1 MSSEH
6 WTGVAPRALRPSL
19 LGRLLALLARRLR
32 RFPVRLQLWSGE
44 VLTPH
49 PGAVHATIVVRNAK
63 TLAQI
68 LLDPV
73 FRLAEA
79 YRTRAITVRGD
90 LVGALE
96 ALFRSQAPPPPP
108 AVRFKP
114 ATVARAE
121 EDANRHY
128 DLGNEFFRLWLDEQ
142 MVYTCAYVWS
152 PLLTL
157 EQAQLAKL
165 GLVCRKLRLA
175 PGQTV
180 LEAGCGWGA
189 LARYMAARYGVEV
202 TACNV
207 SREQIRYARRRA
219 RDEGLDGRI
228 QFLEEDFRNVSGR
241 FDVFV
246 SVGMLEHVGLSN
258 YADLGRV
265 IHERLDPRHGRGLL
279 HFIGRN
285 HPRAVDRW
293 TRKRIFPGSYC
304 PTLSEAFSRV
314 LEPWDFS
321 VLDVENLRP
330 HYVRTLAEWRRRFEQ
345 AAPRAASQFDE
356 SFIRSWRLYLAS
368 SQAAFAAG
376 SLQLFQAVFARGCED
391 DVPWTRRHIY
401 GEADS
406 GRSEGIGPM

>member
-6 WTGVAPRALRPSL
+6 WTGIAPRALRPSL
-19 LGRLLALLARRLR
+19 LLRVVAFFARRLR
-32 RFPVRLQLWSGE
+32 RFPVRLQLWTGE

-49 PGAVHATIVVRNAK
+49 PGAVHATIVIQNLK
-63 TLAQI
+63 TLVQI

-96 ALFRSQAPPPPP
+96 ELFRNQAPRPP
-108 AVRFKP
+108 APARFR
-114 ATVARAE
+114 RAAVDRAG
-121 EDANRHY
+121 EDASRHY
-128 DLGNEFFRLWLDEQ
+128 DLGNDFFRLWLDEQ
-142 MVYTCAYVWS
+142 MVYTCAYFWS

-165 GLVCRKLRLA
+165 ELVCRKLRLT
-175 PGQTV
+175 PGQSV
-180 LEAGCGWGA
+180 LEAGCGWGG
-189 LARYMAARYGVEV
+189 LARYMAARHGVSV

-207 SREQIRYARRRA
+207 SREQIQYARRRA
-219 RDEGLDGRI
+219 RDEGLDSRI
-228 QFLEEDFRNVSGR
+228 QFLAEDFRNVSGR

-246 SVGMLEHVGLSN
+246 SVGMLEHVGLAN
-258 YADLGRV
+258 YPDLGRV

-345 AAPRAASQFDE
+345 AAPRAAVLFDE
-356 SFIRSWRLYLAS
+356 RFIRSWRLYLAS

-401 GEADS
+401 GEVDS
-406 GRSEGIGPM
+406 GRDEGVGRM

>member
-6 WTGVAPRALRPSL
+6 WTGVAPRALRPSQAL
-19 LGRLLALLARRLR
+19 RIVTLLARRLR
-32 RFPVRLQLWSGE
+32 HFPVRLQLWNGE

-49 PGAVHATIVVRNAK
+49 PGPVHATIVVRNAK
-63 TLAQI
+63 TLVQI

-79 YRTRAITVRGD
+79 YRTRAILVRGD

-96 ALFRSQAPPPPP
+96 GLFRRQAPPAP
-108 AVRFKP
+108 APVPFKP
-114 ATVARAE
+114 TAVARAE
-121 EDANRHY
+121 ADASRHY
-128 DLGNEFFRLWLDEQ
+128 DLGNDFFRLWLDDE
-142 MVYTCAYVWS
+142 MVYTCAYFWS
-152 PLLTL
+152 RALTL
-157 EQAQLAKL
+157 EQAQLAKME
-165 GLVCRKLRLA
+165 LVCRKLRLV

-189 LARYMAARYGVEV
+189 LARYMTTRYGVSV

-207 SREQIRYARRRA
+207 SHEQIRYARQRA
-219 RDEGLDGRI
+219 QDEGLGDRI
-228 QFLEEDFRNVSGR
+228 HYVQDDFRNLAGR

-246 SVGMLEHVGLSN
+246 SVGMLEHVGLAN
-258 YADLGRV
+258 YRDLGRV

-293 TRKRIFPGSYC
+293 TRKRIFPGSHC
-304 PTLSEAFSRV
+304 PTLSEACSRV

-330 HYVRTLAEWRRRFEQ
+330 HYVRTLEEWRRRFEREV
-345 AAPRAASQFDE
+345 PRASARFDASFV
-356 SFIRSWRLYLAS
+356 RSWRLYLAS

-376 SLQLFQAVFARGCED
+376 SLQLFQVLFARGCED
-391 DVPWTRRHIY
+391 DVPWTRRYIY
-401 GEADS
+401 GEADPA
-406 GRSEGIGPM
+406 RV